1 MVDRGEYAWFYMVII
16 SVAPEHARAWKMP
29 IRSQFLMLTH
39 AWCSNLNFWTCL
51 SPLDARFYNTRCKL
65 AFENRHILAKI
76 VHFQANTREKP
87 QSCRIFLMLN
97 QACSSPMFDFQPCWS
112 LLSTGIFIFE
122 QAWARSILDFFIVA
136 ATLLVIMIVGNTCF
150 SVFLKV
156 QISSK
161 KIIFVIN

>member
-1 MVDRGEYAWFYMVII
+1 MNWLLFNNIQKSRDNFIFNQMIQDMVDRGEYAWFYMVII

-51 SPLDARFYNTRCKL
+51 SPLDARFYNTWCKL

-87 QSCRIFLMLN
+87 QSCRIFLMLKHAG
-97 QACSSPMFDFQPCWS
+97 ACSVLEFSFSSRLESAQY
-112 LLSTGIFIFE
+112 LIF
-122 QAWARSILDFFIVA
+122 S
-136 ATLLVIMIVGNTCF
+136 
-150 SVFLKV
+150 
-156 QISSK
+156 
-161 KIIFVIN
+161 